1 MAAVESWREHDL
13 GPCACSQLR
22 RASRVLSALYDEF
35 LAPASITVTQY
46 AILVNIA
53 RQPDGVSRTSLAA
66 LLGMDR
72 TTLTRNL
79 RPLART
85 RLVGE
90 KVDPADHRSSVLR
103 LTRAGYRK
111 LDRAFAL
118 WAKVQQ
124 DFANSFGPAQLE
136 HLRDLLSSATFAAQ
150 TVRGSG
156 SPDSL

>member
-1 MAAVESWREHDL
+1 MAPVESWREHSL

-22 RASRVLSALYDEF
+22 RASRALSALYDGF
-35 LAPASITVTQY
+35 LAPASLTVTQY

-79 RPLART
+79 RPLERT
-85 RLVGE
+85 RLVAE
-90 KVDPADHRSSVLR
+90 KVDPADHRSSILR
-103 LTRAGYRK
+103 LTPAGYRK

-124 DFANSFGPAQLE
+124 VFANSLGPAQLE
-136 HLRDLLSSATFAAQ
+136 HLRDLLSSATSAAQ
-150 TVRGSG
+150 AVRSG
-156 SPDSL
+156 SSDSP